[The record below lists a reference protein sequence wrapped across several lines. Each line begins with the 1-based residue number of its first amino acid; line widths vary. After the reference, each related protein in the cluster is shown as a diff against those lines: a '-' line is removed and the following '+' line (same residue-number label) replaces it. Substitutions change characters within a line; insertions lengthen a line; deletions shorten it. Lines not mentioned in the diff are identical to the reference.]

1 MHHSL
6 SYTPTPAPSVF
17 HTDRG
22 ERVDMRDV
30 VPQDTLLLADLLLRL
45 SDATRW
51 LRYFAPGPQSFARAW
66 QEATRMAQ
74 PRTRHHAALIAT
86 IRHGDSEVAIA
97 VAEVVRD
104 QRTATI
110 GELAIVVRDDYQTQG
125 VGSALSGRLALS
137 ARAMGITTVRADM
150 LYQNRAAQ
158 RLMRRVFGPAT
169 ATRDRDVVTMIAH
182 LSNAISCSM

>member
-1 MHHSL
+1 
-6 SYTPTPAPSVF
+6 VF